1 MFDIGFFEL
10 SLIGVV
16 ALVVIGPER
25 LPSVARTA
33 GKWLGRANRFV
44 SNIKDDIS
52 KEIKDEELQKILQQ
66 QKDLANEFKQA
77 AEQTNA
83 TINSLNPSEQL
94 GGLLEI
100 DEDNSKATKKK
111 KKKKK
116 KKSATESST
125 TDTTSSKATATEAL
139 HTENSETITSDVNES
154 FINETIEVVAE
165 TNELPIES
173 ESIEKNEQLQQQ

>member
-44 SNIKDDIS
+44 SNIKEDIS

-66 QKDLANEFKQA
+66 QKILAEEFKQA
-77 AEQTNA
+77 AEQTTS
-83 TINSLNPSEQL
+83 TINSINPTEQL
-94 GGLLEI
+94 NGLLEI
-100 DEDNSKATKKK
+100 DESASSASKNTKKK

-116 KKSATESST
+116 KKS
-125 TDTTSSKATATEAL
+125 
-139 HTENSETITSDVNES
+139 
-154 FINETIEVVAE
+154 NETLSITTAESANTINPETVSSITNKEMEVVADSNNHQ
-165 TNELPIES
+165 TNNASPL
-173 ESIEKNEQLQQQ
+173 EKNE

>member
-33 GKWLGRANRFV
+33 GKWLGKANRFV
-44 SNIKDDIS
+44 SNIKEDIS
-52 KEIKDEELQKILQQ
+52 KEIKDEDLKNILQQ

-77 AEQTNA
+77 AEKTTS
-83 TINSLNPSEQL
+83 TINSLNPTEQL
-94 GGLLEI
+94 DGLLEI
-100 DEDNSKATKKK
+100 DESSSKAVKKK

-116 KKSATESST
+116 KKKANEILAKNSISNDSTATPAT
-125 TDTTSSKATATEAL
+125 ATATATESL
-139 HTENSETITSDVNES
+139 NTISSETIPSTANES
-154 FINETIEVVAE
+154 IDPTS
-165 TNELPIES
+165 L
-173 ESIEKNEQLQQQ
+173 EKNEQS